1 MWKTL
6 SAGMAAALV
15 ASAGFC
21 VSLSDTEERWLK
33 GVMPV
38 ITFAREINLPLD
50 IVVQPQPTPGA
61 APLAMAFQDGRCK
74 LVFSM
79 RDNPEAHATLERIA
93 PDMRDAALELMA
105 AHELG
110 HCKRYLE
117 GAWHVLPSGFVQRP
131 GVGGSMQPELQAAV
145 LAMTAARREEGF
157 ADLVGLAW
165 IRQRHP
171 RMYATLYAWLVRE
184 RSSDLITGSHHDTLV
199 WLRQVADGAALQGR
213 SIFAEAASVWEDGL
227 GADNRP

>member
-1 MWKTL
+1 MGKTL
-6 SAGMAAALV
+6 FAGMAAALV
-15 ASAGFC
+15 ASVGFC
-21 VSLSDTEERWLK
+21 ASLSDTEKRWLK

-38 ITFAREINLPLD
+38 VAFAREINLPLD

-61 APLAMAFQDGRCK
+61 APLAMAFLDGRCK

-79 RDNPEAHATLERIA
+79 RANPEAQATLERIG
-93 PDMRDAALELMA
+93 PELLDAALELMA

-117 GAWHVLPSGFVQRP
+117 GAWHVLPSGFVQRTSF
-131 GVGGSMQPELQAAV
+131 GTSIKPELQAAV
-145 LAMTAARREEGF
+145 LAMTAARREEAF

-171 RMYATLYAWLVRE
+171 GLYATLYEWLVKE
-184 RSSDLITGSHHDTLV
+184 RSRDLISGSHHDTLV
-199 WLRQVADGAALQGR
+199 WLRRVADGVALQGR
-213 SIFAEAASVWEDGL
+213 SIFAEAESVWEDGL
-227 GADNRP
+227 GVENRP